1 MKVLLCA
8 SLAAMVLS
16 TGTAFADAGG
26 GNGLMFHDPY
36 SAPSGFYQ
44 LDGAYQREQ
53 AREAYV
59 INQERAWQL
68 AHAANHNP
76 PIEQSTTS
84 PNGQSWPPLPPNDWS
99 D

>member
-1 MKVLLCA
+1 MKTLLCA
-8 SLAAMVLS
+8 AIAAMVLS

-26 GNGLMFHDPY
+26 GNGLVLHDPY
-36 SAPSGFYQ
+36 SAPSGFY
-44 LDGAYQREQ
+44 DMNPGYQAQQ

-76 PIEQSTTS
+76 PIEQSTTP
-84 PNGQSWPPLPPNDWS
+84 PNG
-99 D
+99 

>member
-8 SLAAMVLS
+8 ALATMALS

-26 GNGLMFHDPY
+26 GNGLQFHDPY

-68 AHAANHNP
+68 AHAGNQNP
-76 PIEQSTTS
+76 PVAQSRTPS
-84 PNGQSWPPLPPNDWS
+84 NG
-99 D
+99 

>member
-1 MKVLLCA
+1 MKTLLCA
-8 SLAAMVLS
+8 AIAAMVLS

-26 GNGLMFHDPY
+26 GNGLVLHDPY
-36 SAPSGFYQ
+36 SAPSGFY
-44 LDGAYQREQ
+44 DMNPGYQAQQ

-76 PIEQSTTS
+76 PIAQSMT
-84 PNGQSWPPLPPNDWS
+84 PRDG
-99 D
+99 

>member
-8 SLAAMVLS
+8 ALATMALS

-26 GNGLMFHDPY
+26 GNGLQFRDPY

-68 AHAANHNP
+68 AHAAHHNP
-76 PIEQSTTS
+76 IAQSTTP
-84 PNGQSWPPLPPNDWS
+84 PNG
-99 D
+99 